1 MNYCSRSK
9 LTKLYK
15 IVDKCKFADYN
26 EIVVRTKAFR
36 VNSER
41 LFFCFILLKQ
51 ILKRGVFTMSKY
63 TKEEILKSAQEN
75 GVEFIRLQFTDV
87 FGIMKNVAITA

>member
-1 MNYCSRSK
+1 MNYCSRGK

-15 IVDKCKFADYN
+15 IVDKRKFADYN

-41 LFFCFILLKQ
+41 LFFLLYFIK
-51 ILKRGVFTMSKY
+51 TNS
-63 TKEEILKSAQEN
+63 
-75 GVEFIRLQFTDV
+75 
-87 FGIMKNVAITA
+87 